1 MLDHMQ
7 ATQRIRASKKFWRV
21 GQTSQ
26 IGLDESDIR
35 MPAPPHGP
43 NIHDIKA
50 AKGCNMGD
58 KSVNSATDINMPN
71 WICLMDQLGNEQIL
85 VEIVSTGGASVHAMF
100 TEYGVQL
107 ANFTPK
113 LQEPAPVTPDLSQV
127 SGSSARR
134 TGGLPK
140 GECVSQTA
148 PRTRG
153 FLHRSHQ
160 PEATQCP
167 ALLKPDCDSAL
178 KVANHSLRS
187 QLDHCNEYAST
198 SRGSHKRG
206 RRSFQNRATP

>member
-1 MLDHMQ
+1 MPIRIHGISVPPKPEMLDHMQ

-140 GECVSQTA
+140 PHGLACSTQKLIYRAAYV
-148 PRTRG
+148 
-153 FLHRSHQ
+153 HRLTVYLGGQRVILCIIGANDLAQSFG
-160 PEATQCP
+160 
-167 ALLKPDCDSAL
+167 LSSAGC
-178 KVANHSLRS
+178 H
-187 QLDHCNEYAST
+187 D
-198 SRGSHKRG
+198 
-206 RRSFQNRATP
+206 